1 MKHHSRFRDLGIAVG
16 SRDAMMVEFEPSAEP
31 AALAPQQVVRE
42 FHRLID
48 SGAPIRC
55 AGDARDDPE
64 SLLSSGYTPK
74 YRVDLFD
81 TRFYLTNVRQNPDIR
96 FFVAYVVQENHRT
109 GGTEIFPR
117 IFYKDISLI
126 WRSASHF
133 IRSDDENWIGK
144 GEMRTYVID
153 GEEIEQSAEETT
165 DLPLE
170 IQTALEALNR
180 KARRVPHD
188 EVAIALV
195 LRRGHDDRIEPY
207 RDFVEPR
214 ERARSD
220 PRNLI
225 NRGRSIAHFSRKKD
239 PTSLRFA
246 KGFEPDFDG
255 GVVEFG
261 TSKSKLYGGC
271 LQRFRILSKNRKIQY
286 LFFAGPHSAWI
297 IPPQTTAG
305 NLTSYGV
312 RAIDVIAD
320 EDLCIPGY
328 EYHFMD
334 HSEDPPV
341 LVSQIPEG
349 FVGAT
354 NGFDPTRADASG
366 WIERLPVI
374 QEFRRKLL
382 KGSRNRSVSR

>member
-1 MKHHSRFRDLGIAVG
+1 MI
-16 SRDAMMVEFEPSAEP
+16 VEFEPSAHP
-31 AALAPQQVVRE
+31 STLTPQQVARE
-42 FHRLID
+42 FRRLID
-48 SGAPIRC
+48 SGVPIRC
-55 AGDARDDPE
+55 AGDARDNPE
-64 SLLSSGYTPK
+64 CLLSSGYTPK
-74 YRVDLFD
+74 YKVDLFD
-81 TRFYLTNVRQNPDIR
+81 ASYYLTNVRQNPDIR
-96 FFVAYVVQENHRT
+96 FFVAYVVQKNHRT
-109 GGTEIFPR
+109 RRTEIFPR

-133 IRSDDENWIGK
+133 VRSEDENWIGK

-153 GEEIEQSAEETT
+153 GEEIEQSVEETT

-170 IQTALEALNR
+170 IQTALETLSR
-180 KARRVPHD
+180 KARRVPFD

-195 LRRGHDDRIEPY
+195 LRRGPDDRIEPY
-207 RDFVEPR
+207 RDFLEPR
-214 ERARSD
+214 ERARSN

-225 NRGRSIAHFSRKKD
+225 NRGRSVARFNRKND

-246 KGFEPDFDG
+246 KGFEPDFDR
-255 GVVEFG
+255 GVVEVG
-261 TSKSKLYGGC
+261 TSKSKLYGGR
-271 LQRFRILSKNRKIQY
+271 LKRFRVLSKNRKIQY
-286 LFFAGPHSAWI
+286 LFFAGPHSVWI

-349 FVGAT
+349 FAGAA
-354 NGFDPTRADASG
+354 NGFDPARADASR
-366 WIERLPVI
+366 WIDRLPVI

-382 KGSRNRSVSR
+382 NGSRRPRS

>member
-1 MKHHSRFRDLGIAVG
+1 MKSRSRFRNSVLTSSGAGETIVGI
-16 SRDAMMVEFEPSAEP
+16 EPSARP
-31 AALAPQQVVRE
+31 STLTPQQVARE
-42 FHRLID
+42 FLRLID
-48 SGAPIRC
+48 SGVPMRC
-55 AGDARDDPE
+55 AGDARGNPE
-64 SLLSSGYTPK
+64 SLLSRGYTPK
-74 YRVDLFD
+74 YKVDLFD
-81 TRFYLTNVRQNPDIR
+81 TTYYVASARQNPDIR
-96 FFVAYVVQENHRT
+96 FFVAYVVQKNFRT
-109 GGTEIFPR
+109 GRVEIYPR
-117 IFYKDISLI
+117 IFYKSIALV

-133 IRSDDENWIGK
+133 IRSEDENWIGK

-153 GEEIEQSAEETT
+153 GEEIEQSVEATT

-180 KARRVPHD
+180 KSRRVPLD
-188 EVAIALV
+188 EIAIALV

-207 RDFVEPR
+207 RDFLEPR
-214 ERARSD
+214 ERARSN

-225 NRGRSIAHFSRKKD
+225 NRGRSIVRFSRKND
-239 PTSLRFA
+239 PASLRFV
-246 KGFEPDFDG
+246 KGFEPDFDH
-255 GVVEFG
+255 GVVEVG
-261 TSKSKLYGGC
+261 TSKSKLYGGR
-271 LQRFRILSKNRKIQY
+271 LKRFRILSKNRKIQY

-312 RAIDVIAD
+312 RAIDVIAA

-349 FVGAT
+349 FAGAT
-354 NGFDPTRADASG
+354 NGFDPARADASR
-366 WIERLPVI
+366 WIDRLPVI

-382 KGSRNRSVSR
+382 KKSNS